1 MVEDKVIEFNVYG
14 KIVFWVWGWY
24 INNVCINLFFVFVKW
39 MKNIF

>member
-1 MVEDKVIEFNVYG
+1 MVEDEVIEFNVYG
-14 KIVFWVWGWY
+14 KIVFWGWY